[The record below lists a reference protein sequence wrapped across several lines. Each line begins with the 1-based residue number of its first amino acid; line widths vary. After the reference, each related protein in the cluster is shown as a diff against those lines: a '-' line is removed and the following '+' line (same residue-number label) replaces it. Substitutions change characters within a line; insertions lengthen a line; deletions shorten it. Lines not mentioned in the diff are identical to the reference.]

1 MASKRSDRLHV
12 VMVSSEAVPY
22 AKTGGLA
29 DVVGA
34 LSMALA
40 TLRHQVTL
48 FLPGYRTQ
56 LAQKNRRVVMQ
67 FSVPVAGT
75 STDVSIEEEY
85 ITVVGA
91 VHRVRVL
98 FVCHDP
104 YFDRPG
110 LYQEDHHDYP
120 DNLDRFTLFC
130 RAVIQA
136 LHVLVDVQREKIDI
150 LHLHDW
156 QTALCAVYLKVLSHE
171 HHSLQSMK
179 TLLTVHNL
187 GFQGI
192 FPSQE
197 FLKIGLPASLFSPS
211 GLEFYGAVN
220 CLKGGIIFSDAV
232 STVSPTYAR
241 EILTAE
247 YGCGL
252 EGVLANRTSGI
263 SGVTN
268 GIDEA
273 AWDPAHDTYLPAPY
287 HINDLSGK
295 QVCKR
300 ALQQELGLPIL
311 DVPLLAVI
319 GRLTFQKGFDLL
331 LDILPELMAEDLQV
345 VVLGTGESH
354 LEQQFI
360 AAKEKYPR
368 EIGLHLGFDE
378 GLAHRIEAGSDMLI
392 MPSRYE
398 PCGLSQLYSLRYGT
412 VPIVRRTGGLADTVV
427 PFRPSTAQSRRATG
441 FHFIDPSP
449 DALLSAI
456 LLALHVYEERAAWES
471 LITSGMAADLSW
483 DQSARTYVDLY
494 RQLRKSTR

>member
-1 MASKRSDRLHV
+1 MGTTTPSDSLHIVMAA
-12 VMVSSEAVPY
+12 SEAVPY

-40 TLRHQVTL
+40 KLGHWVTL
-48 FLPGYRTQ
+48 LLPGYRLQ
-56 LAQKNRRVVMQ
+56 SAPKDCRIAEKFVV
-67 FSVPVAGT
+67 SVGGT
-75 STDVSIEEEY
+75 SVVVAIEEQY
-85 ITVVGA
+85 VTVIGA
-91 VHRVRVL
+91 SHRVRVL
-98 FVCHDP
+98 FVCHAP

-110 LYQEDHHDYP
+110 LYQQDHHDYP

-130 RAVIQA
+130 RAVVQT
-136 LHVLVDVQREKIDI
+136 LHILVDVQKEKVDI

-156 QTALCAVYLKVLSHE
+156 QTALCAVYLKALSHE
-171 HHSLQSMK
+171 HHSLRSIK

-187 GFQGI
+187 GYQGI
-192 FPSQE
+192 FPGQE
-197 FLKIGLPASLFSPS
+197 FIKTGLPSSLFSLG

-252 EGVLANRTSGI
+252 EGVLASRASGVSGI
-263 SGVTN
+263 TN
-268 GIDEA
+268 GIDEV
-273 AWDPAHDTYLPAPY
+273 AWDPRNDVHLPARY
-287 HINDLSGK
+287 HVDDLSGK
-295 QVCKR
+295 HVCKR
-300 ALQQELGLPIL
+300 ALQQELGLPTL

-331 LDILPELMAEDLQV
+331 LDILPELMALELQL
-345 VVLGTGESH
+345 VVLGTGDSH
-354 LEQQFI
+354 LEQQFL
-360 AAKEKYPR
+360 AAEEKYPR
-368 EIGLHLGFDE
+368 MIGLTLGFE
-378 GLAHRIEAGSDMLI
+378 EALAHRIEAGSDMLI

-412 VPIVRRTGGLADTVV
+412 VPLVRRTGGLADTVI
-427 PFRPSTAQSRRATG
+427 PFRPSTVKSGCATG

-456 LLALHVYEERAAWES
+456 LLAIHVYDEQEVWRS
-471 LITSGMAADLSW
+471 LVTSGMNADLSW

-494 RQLRKSTR
+494 RRLMD

>member
-1 MASKRSDRLHV
+1 MGSTSSDSLHIVMAA
-12 VMVSSEAVPY
+12 SEAVPY

-40 TLRHQVTL
+40 KLGHRVTL
-48 FLPGYRTQ
+48 LLPGYRPQ
-56 LAQKNRRVVMQ
+56 LAPQNRRVAEQ
-67 FSVPVAGT
+67 FLVSVGGT
-75 STDVSIEEEY
+75 SVDVAIEEQY
-85 ITVVGA
+85 VTVIGA
-91 VHRVRVL
+91 SHRVRVL

-110 LYQEDHHDYP
+110 LYQQDHHDYP

-130 RAVIQA
+130 RAVVQT
-136 LHVLVDVQREKIDI
+136 LHVLVDIQGDKVDV

-156 QTALCAVYLKVLSHE
+156 QTALCAVYLKALSHE
-171 HHSLQSMK
+171 HNSLRSIK

-187 GFQGI
+187 GYQGI
-192 FPSQE
+192 FPGQE
-197 FLKIGLPASLFSPS
+197 FIKTGLPSSLFSLG

-252 EGVLANRTSGI
+252 EGVLANRTSGV
-263 SGVTN
+263 SGITN
-268 GIDEA
+268 GIDEV
-273 AWDPAHDTYLPAPY
+273 AWDPRYDAHLPAQY
-287 HINDLSGK
+287 HVDDLSGK
-295 QVCKR
+295 HVCKR
-300 ALQQELGLPIL
+300 ALQQELGLPTL

-331 LDILPELMAEDLQV
+331 LAILPELMALDLQL
-345 VVLGTGESH
+345 VVLGTGDSH

-360 AAKEKYPR
+360 AAKEKHPQT
-368 EIGLHLGFDE
+368 IGLTLGFDE

-412 VPIVRRTGGLADTVV
+412 VPIVRRTGGLADTVI
-427 PFRPSTAQSRRATG
+427 PFRPSTVKSGSATG

-449 DALLSAI
+449 DALLSTI
-456 LLALHVYEERAAWES
+456 LLALCIYEEQDVWRS
-471 LITSGMAADLSW
+471 LITSGMNADLSW
-483 DQSARTYVDLY
+483 DQSARTYIDLY
-494 RQLRKSTR
+494 RRLRD

>member
-1 MASKRSDRLHV
+1 MGTTSSDSLHIVMAA
-12 VMVSSEAVPY
+12 SEAVPY

-40 TLRHQVTL
+40 RLGHRVTL
-48 FLPGYRTQ
+48 LLPGYRT
-56 LAQKNRRVVMQ
+56 LLVPKDRRVVAQ
-67 FSVPVAGT
+67 FLVSEGGT
-75 STDVSIEEEY
+75 SSDVSIEEEY
-85 ITVVGA
+85 VTVSGVL
-91 VHRVRVL
+91 HRVRVL

-104 YFDRPG
+104 YFARPG
-110 LYQEDHHDYP
+110 LYQQDHHDYP

-130 RAVIQA
+130 RAVVQT
-136 LHVLVDVQREKIDI
+136 LHVLVDVQGDKIDV

-156 QTALCAVYLKVLSHE
+156 QTALCAVYLKALSHE
-171 HHSLQSMK
+171 HTSLRSIK

-187 GFQGI
+187 GYQGI
-192 FPSQE
+192 FPGQE
-197 FLKIGLPASLFSPS
+197 FIKTGLPSSLFSIG

-252 EGVLANRTSGI
+252 EGVLANRVSGVSGI
-263 SGVTN
+263 TN
-268 GIDEA
+268 GIDEVV
-273 AWDPAHDTYLPAPY
+273 WNPQHDAHLPARY
-287 HINDLSGK
+287 HVDDLSGK
-295 QVCKR
+295 HVCKR

-331 LDILPELMAEDLQV
+331 LHILPELMALDLQL
-345 VVLGTGESH
+345 VVLGTGDSH
-354 LEQQFI
+354 LEQQFL
-360 AAKEKYPR
+360 AAKEKHPR
-368 EIGLHLGFDE
+368 TIGLTLGFDE

-412 VPIVRRTGGLADTVV
+412 VPIVRRTGGLADTVI
-427 PFRPSTAQSRRATG
+427 PFRPSTVKSGCATG

-456 LLALHVYEERAAWES
+456 LLALHVYDEQEVWRS
-471 LITSGMAADLSW
+471 LVTSGMNADLSW
-483 DQSARTYVDLY
+483 DQSARTYIDLY
-494 RQLRKSTR
+494 RRLRD